1 MTSAIAPSDTTPST
15 NPVQTPKPDSN
26 TDLTGKD
33 VFLKLLVAQLKNQDP
48 LNPMD
53 GMSFVTQLAQF
64 SQLDALFG
72 IRSDLE
78 AVLATSATP
87 VQDAASGETIQP
99 AS

>member
-1 MTSAIAPSDTTPST
+1 MTSPIAQSADTAVNNTAQ
-15 NPVQTPKPDSN
+15 NPNAADKN

-87 VQDAASGETIQP
+87 AQDAASGETIQP
-99 AS
+99 

>member
-78 AVLATSATP
+78 AALATGAVSS
-87 VQDAASGETIQP
+87 QDQPNVGTSQP
-99 AS
+99 AQ